1 MAVALLNS
9 DTQELVFA
17 VPSRK
22 LGLEARFCIS
32 RLANGLNGGTGRVS
46 RYAQGVKL
54 RREIARQNHADL
66 LGAADRD
73 PVAIL
78 AAGDRTR
85 LPI

>member
-1 MAVALLNS
+1 MTRSSSL
-9 DTQELVFA
+9 T
-17 VPSRK
+17 
-22 LGLEARFCIS
+22 
-32 RLANGLNGGTGRVS
+32 LAE
-46 RYAQGVKL
+46 RYPQGVKL